1 MLPAGG
7 GCGLYA
13 GGGER
18 RAPTRAGVPTWYAG
32 GEEGGLRRGMPEGKK
47 EACGGGGRG
56 GRERESP
63 ARARGGGGRWGWAPA
78 EKRPRGNVRA
88 QGSADDRVVRVDAEE
103 ACGRQAS
110 CKGGA
115 DVFPIRSAEEA
126 CGGARAYGGC
136 EAGAKRNGHR
146 RGVPTTRATPSIMIA
161 GVRARLRARWHAWAI
176 YEHCRLAYH
185 ADAWY
190 ACIAIQTTIGR
201 WRTTTWGPITSVDRR
216 ADLACMDGGSGG
228 RVRADSGVETSGV
241 GRA

>member
-1 MLPAGG
+1 MSGWPCCRPA
-7 GCGLYA
+7 A
-13 GGGER
+13 VVDS
-18 RAPTRAGVPTWYAG
+18 TRAVASG
-32 GEEGGLRRGMPEGKK
+32 GRPRRLAYRLGMPEGKK

-56 GRERESP
+56 ERERESP

-88 QGSADDRVVRVDAEE
+88 QGSADDRVIRVDAEE

-146 RGVPTTRATPSIMIA
+146 RGVPTTRAHVRATPSIMIA
-161 GVRARLRARWHAWAI
+161 GVRARLRARWHA
-176 YEHCRLAYH
+176 RLSRGLSMST
-185 ADAWY
+185 ADWH
-190 ACIAIQTTIGR
+190 TTPMHG
-201 WRTTTWGPITSVDRR
+201 TR
-216 ADLACMDGGSGG
+216 ASPSKLRSDGGG
-228 RVRADSGVETSGV
+228 RQHGARSRRS
-241 GRA
+241 

>member
-1 MLPAGG
+1 
-7 GCGLYA
+7 
-13 GGGER
+13 
-18 RAPTRAGVPTWYAG
+18 
-32 GEEGGLRRGMPEGKK
+32 MPEGKK

-56 GRERESP
+56 ERERESP

-88 QGSADDRVVRVDAEE
+88 QGSVDAEE
-103 ACGRQAS
+103 A
-110 CKGGA
+110 GGA

-136 EAGAKRNGHR
+136 EADAKRNGHR

-201 WRTTTWGPITSVDRR
+201 GLTTTWGPITSVDRR
-216 ADLACMDGGSGG
+216 ADLAAFMDGDQAAAWRPAGWTGHEQSDFTCTKP
-228 RVRADSGVETSGV
+228 RTIKQT
-241 GRA
+241 